1 MYYYGGYRE
10 GGRPIPKAEPISA
23 TIEGEGVIFGGG
35 I

>member
-1 MYYYGGYRE
+1 MYYYGGYRK
-10 GGRPIPKAEPISA
+10 GGQTPPKAEPITA